1 MSRIR
6 KQRVA
11 KPAPIGARPP
21 PLRIAAPNRMP
32 HGGVAGVALPEAELS
47 EIDRRLIN
55 ALQGGFPICE
65 RPFQAA
71 AATLGLDE
79 ATLIARIDAL
89 LRSGVLSRFGPLFN
103 ADRMGGVNVL
113 AAMSIPERDFDRVV
127 QFVNLQPEVAH
138 NYRREHALNLW
149 FVGAAETPE
158 KVEAVFAY
166 IESVSGYP
174 VYRFPKEREFF
185 VQLKLDA

>member
-1 MSRIR
+1 MN
-6 KQRVA
+6 A
-11 KPAPIGARPP
+11 T
-21 PLRIAAPNRMP
+21 
-32 HGGVAGVALPEAELS
+32 LS
-47 EIDRRLIN
+47 DIDRRLIN
-55 ALQGGFPICE
+55 AFQGGFPICE

-71 AATLGLDE
+71 AETLGLDE

-89 LRSGVLSRFGPLFN
+89 LKAGVLTRFGPLFN

-113 AAMSIPERDFDRVV
+113 AAMSVPAAE
-127 QFVNLQPEVAH
+127 FVNIAEFVNVQPEIAH

-158 KVEAVFAY
+158 KVEAAFAY
-166 IESVSGYP
+166 IESVSGFP

-185 VQLKLDA
+185 VGLKLEA